1 MGIRMC
7 VEFASFIPHNQD
19 RWHKVTG
26 TQRIYSRMDTAALN
40 LRRRIASDLVDF
52 FGEEVIRRLLG
63 GTRPGWESDL
73 RLTRV
78 RHLCHAA
85 SGQETPRQRH

>member
-1 MGIRMC
+1 
-7 VEFASFIPHNQD
+7 
-19 RWHKVTG
+19 
-26 TQRIYSRMDTAALN
+26 
-40 LRRRIASDLVDF
+40 LVDF

>member
-1 MGIRMC
+1 MPTKWLRTAEIRG
-7 VEFASFIPHNQD
+7 
-19 RWHKVTG
+19 RWLVAGG
-26 TQRIYSRMDTAALN
+26 TMREAGKHCGLKDSAALN
-40 LRRRIASDLVDF
+40 LRHRIAANLIGF
-52 FGEEVIRRLLG
+52 FGEEGIRRLLG

-73 RLTRV
+73 RQTRG